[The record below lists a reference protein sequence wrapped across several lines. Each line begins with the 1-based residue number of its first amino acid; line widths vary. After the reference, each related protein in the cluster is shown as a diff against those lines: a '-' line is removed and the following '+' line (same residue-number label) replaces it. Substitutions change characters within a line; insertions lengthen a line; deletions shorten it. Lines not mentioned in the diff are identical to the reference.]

1 VVILGYSRPDG
12 PTCCEENS
20 IILSIPILKRV
31 MVVFAMIP
39 ALGAGASA
47 AVPATVPAIAKLER
61 ELVER
66 LRQRAEAPLRV
77 VYALDTS
84 SALLGP
90 GRDPEAVQAAMAP
103 LRAAAVAKLRR
114 SGQTIVYVSD
124 YAGLIVASGS
134 GTAIL
139 DAAAAREVEKVY
151 LARFS
156 QPRSFVSAAVIQAP
170 ILHAR
175 GLTGR
180 GARVGVVDLGRI
192 GRHPNLPPGRR
203 LPCRPEAESA
213 SFDHKTEAAGIIQ
226 STSPGNRGIAPGA
239 MIIDATAADYSD
251 AEVMAATDCAIRQRA
266 VAINMSFG
274 ADTDGRFTALAL
286 YVDRVVYNTG
296 VTVVVAVSN
305 DCATRMGSPEIA
317 FNDISVGA
325 FSDRGTLRLG
335 DDRQACDPVI
345 VPNFSAFRNPPSKNS
360 DREQPDLVAPGHL
373 IATTVA
379 GGGFVPLSGTSFAA
393 PHVTAGVAL
402 LQDRAGFPLTHQAE
416 RVRAILMAS
425 ARHNIEG
432 PGRLSDRD
440 GAGAVSLAA
449 ADTVLRSGQSWQVVK
464 PGGKAGFPYAQ
475 TFTATEG
482 QAVRVALTW
491 AHKPG
496 FPNNTVSTDLNLR
509 ILDPSGAMV
518 AASASRDNNFEIVAF
533 TAPATA
539 TYRIRVDNRR
549 PSTGA
554 EHLGLAVSRTG
565 T

>member
-1 VVILGYSRPDG
+1 
-12 PTCCEENS
+12 
-20 IILSIPILKRV
+20 
-31 MVVFAMIP
+31 MIA

-47 AVPATVPAIAKLER
+47 AVPATVPVMAKLER
-61 ELVER
+61 ALAER
-66 LRQRAEAPLRV
+66 LWQRAETPIRV
-77 VYALDTS
+77 VYTLDTS
-84 SALLGP
+84 SALPGP
-90 GRDPEAVQAAMAP
+90 GRDPEAVQAALAP
-103 LRAAAVAKLRR
+103 LRAAAIAKLRR
-114 SGQTIVYVSD
+114 SGQTILYASD
-124 YAGLIVASGS
+124 YAGLIVAAGS

-139 DAAAAREVEKVY
+139 DAAAAREVEKVH

-156 QPRSFVSAAVIQAP
+156 QPRSLVSAAVIQAP

-175 GLTGR
+175 GVTGR
-180 GARVGVVDLGRI
+180 GARVAVVDIGRI
-192 GRHPNLPPGRR
+192 GRHPSLPPGHR
-203 LPCRPEAESA
+203 LPCRPEVESA
-213 SFDHKTEAAGIIQ
+213 SFDHKTGAAGIIQ
-226 STSPGNRGIAPGA
+226 STSPGNRGIAPEA
-239 MIIDATAADYSD
+239 TLIDATAADFSD
-251 AEVMAATDCAIRQRA
+251 AEVMAAADCAIRKRA

-274 ADTDGRFTALAL
+274 TDTDGRFTALAE

-325 FSDRGTLRLG
+325 FSDRGTKRLG
-335 DDRQACDPVI
+335 DDRQSCDPAI
-345 VPNFSAFRNPPSKNS
+345 VPNFGAFRNSPSKNG
-360 DREQPDLVAPGHL
+360 DREQPDLVAPGHN
-373 IATTVA
+373 IETTLV

-393 PHVTAGVAL
+393 PHITAAVAL

-464 PGGKAGFPYAQ
+464 PGGKAGFPYTQPFA
-475 TFTATEG
+475 ATKG

-496 FPNNTVSTDLNLR
+496 FPNNTVSTDLNLQ
-509 ILDPSGAMV
+509 ILGPSGAVV
-518 AASASRDNNFEIVAF
+518 AASATRDNNFEIVAF
-533 TAPATA
+533 KAPTTA

-549 PSTGA
+549 SSAGA